1 MKNAINWFE
10 IPVTDFERAK
20 KFYSVLTGEQL
31 IDHPMPDDSMKYGV
45 FPYETGAAGIG
56 GAIVQGEGF
65 VPSKEG
71 STIYLNGGEDL
82 KIPLSRIE

>member
-1 MKNAINWFE
+1 
-10 IPVTDFERAK
+10 
-20 KFYSVLTGEQL
+20 
-31 IDHPMPDDSMKYGV
+31 V

>member
-20 KFYSVLTGEQL
+20 KFYSVLMGEQL
-31 IDHPMPDDSMKYGV
+31 IDHRMPNDSIKHGV

-56 GAIVQGEGF
+56 GAIV
-65 VPSKEG
+65 
-71 STIYLNGGEDL
+71 
-82 KIPLSRIE
+82 